1 MQELLQ
7 FEMNKEFIERFQIAL
22 NTRDDAFIRQVLEEV
37 KPADISALLYE
48 FNTEESKYV
57 IDLLPL
63 ETKAAIINDLDP
75 DIRKSF
81 IKIFTNEEIIDI
93 IDVLDSD
100 DVVDILNELSTK
112 IREEVLAGL
121 DEEWKAQIID
131 LLRYDEDVAG
141 GLMAKEI
148 LKANVNWTVI
158 QCIAEIRKQAEN
170 VAKVYSVYVVDDKD
184 ILLGRVSLK
193 RLILSEDNTRIEDIY
208 DKDVISVQTYFS
220 DLEVAEIMRKYDLES
235 VPVLNVQGQL
245 LGRITIDDIVD
256 VITEQAEED
265 RQIMSGI
272 SESVEED
279 DSVWRLSRARLPWL
293 IIGIFGGLLSAKFI
307 GLFEGDL
314 IRVTAIAFF
323 IPLIQATGGNVG
335 IQSSSIVVQSLSN
348 PGLINESMWKRLLKV
363 FVVAL
368 LNGLILSL
376 LVFGFNLLLGG
387 DFTLSVVVSVAL
399 YSVVIIASFIGTITP
414 LILNNFGF
422 NPALAS
428 GPFITTT
435 NDLLGLAIYF
445 FTIHLLLWN

>member
-1 MQELLQ
+1 
-7 FEMNKEFIERFQIAL
+7 
-22 NTRDDAFIRQVLEEV
+22 
-37 KPADISALLYE
+37 
-48 FNTEESKYV
+48 
-57 IDLLPL
+57 
-63 ETKAAIINDLDP
+63 
-75 DIRKSF
+75 
-81 IKIFTNEEIIDI
+81 
-93 IDVLDSD
+93 
-100 DVVDILNELSTK
+100 
-112 IREEVLAGL
+112 VLAGL

-131 LLRYDEDVAG
+131 LLRYNEDVAG

-170 VAKVYSVYVVDDKD
+170 VTKIYSVYVVDDKD

-193 RLILSEDNTRIEDIY
+193 KLILSEDNTRIEDIY
-208 DKDVISVQTYFS
+208 EKDIISVQTYFS
-220 DLEVAEIMRKYDLES
+220 DRDVAEIMRKYDLES

-272 SESVEED
+272 SENVEED
-279 DSVWRLSRARLPWL
+279 DSVWRISRARLPWL
-293 IIGIFGGLLSAKFI
+293 IIGIFGGLLSARFI
-307 GLFEGDL
+307 GVFESDL
-314 IRVTAIAFF
+314 LRVTAIAFF

-335 IQSSSIVVQSLSN
+335 IQSSSIVVQSLVS
-348 PGLINESMWKRLLKV
+348 PGGLRDESMWNRLLKV
-363 FVVAL
+363 FIVAL
-368 LNGLILSL
+368 LNGFILSL

-387 DFTLSVVVSVAL
+387 DFSLSVVVSVAL
-399 YSVVIIASFIGTITP
+399 FSVVVIASFIGTITP
-414 LILNNFGF
+414 LILNHFGF

>member
-1 MQELLQ
+1 MQ
-7 FEMNKEFIERFQIAL
+7 FEISREFIEHFQHAL
-22 NTRDDAFIRQVLEEV
+22 NTRNDVFIREVLHEV
-37 KPADISALLYE
+37 NPADITTLLYE
-48 FNTEESKYV
+48 FNSEESKYV

-63 ETKAAIINDLDP
+63 EKRAAIINDLEP
-75 DIRKSF
+75 DIRKGF
-81 IKIFTNEEIIDI
+81 LKVFTNEEIIDV

-100 DVVDILNELSTK
+100 DAVDILNELSTK

-121 DEEWKAQIID
+121 DEDWKSQIVD

-170 VAKVYSVYVVDDKD
+170 VTKIYSVYVVDDRN

-193 RLILSEDNTRIEDIY
+193 KIILSEDNTKIADIY
-208 DKDVISVQTYFS
+208 EKDILSVQTFYS
-220 DLEVAEIMRKYDLES
+220 DREVAEIMRKYDFES
-235 VPVLNVQGQL
+235 VPVVNVQGQL

-279 DSVWRLSRARLPWL
+279 DSVWRISRARLPWL
-293 IIGIFGGLLSAKFI
+293 IIGIIGGLVSAKFI
-307 GLFEGDL
+307 GVFESDL
-314 IRVTAIAFF
+314 IRVAAIAFF

-335 IQSSSIVVQSLSN
+335 IQSSSIVVQSLVS
-348 PGLINESMWKRLLKV
+348 PGVRDEGMWKRLLKV

-368 LNGLILSL
+368 LNGVILSA

-387 DFTLSVVVSVAL
+387 DFTLSVVVSIAL
-399 YSVVIIASFIGTITP
+399 FSVVVIASFIGTLTP
-414 LILNNFGF
+414 LVLNHYGF

-428 GPFITTT
+428 GPFITTL
-435 NDLLGLAIYF
+435 NDLFGLAIYF

>member
-1 MQELLQ
+1 VQELLQ
-7 FEMNKEFIERFQIAL
+7 FEMNKDFIERFQIAL
-22 NTRDDAFIRQVLEEV
+22 NTRDDAFIKQVLEDV

-57 IDLLPL
+57 IDLLEV

-75 DIRKSF
+75 DIRKNF
-81 IKIFTNEEIIDI
+81 IKNFTNEEIIDI
-93 IDVLDSD
+93 IDVLASD
-100 DVVDILNELSTK
+100 DAVDILNELKTK
-112 IREEVLAGL
+112 VREEVLAGL
-121 DEEWKAQIID
+121 DEEWKAHIID

-265 RQIMSGI
+265 RQIMAGI

-293 IIGIFGGLLSAKFI
+293 IIGIFGGLLSARFI

-314 IRVTAIAFF
+314 LRVTAIAFF

-335 IQSSSIVVQSLSN
+335 IQSSSIVVQTLAS
-348 PGLINESMWKRLLKV
+348 PGLIDESMWKRLMKV

-368 LNGLILSL
+368 LNGLVLSL

-399 YSVVIIASFIGTITP
+399 FSVVVIASFIGTLTP
-414 LILNNFGF
+414 LILNSFGF

-428 GPFITTT
+428 GPFITTI